1 VVGVLA
7 FLIGITVLVWTATG
21 TAGLLAHGGWPDG
34 LHFTHTPQAM
44 RQLIGDPH
52 DIPAAWPTAHPSGL
66 PGSGLFWGI
75 FVGQLMILF
84 VLAVFAIGV
93 TTRYRLVR
101 ARRRAGYYAK
111 PAPTDPAPARD
122 NARPEPD
129 PDWSVR
135 PPATVPP
142 TVPAPAPAPVPPSP
156 APPAAPAA
164 NAAPQLPAGLP
175 GDGELDRTWAVF
187 TALPPTAYGPR
198 LTHPAIRAAAGPVLV
213 VTADPGTFHQTA
225 GARAKLGPVH
235 LFDPSHL
242 TDSPDRLRWAPHS
255 GCADPATAANR
266 ATALLFPVRPRA
278 TLDTAVHDTALRVLR
293 CWLHAAAV
301 DGRPFRQV
309 HRWASGGNAQEPV
322 RVLRTHPR
330 AASGWSG
337 ELESM
342 LHGHPDRRD
351 AARAL
356 IHRALE
362 SLASVHIRDA
372 CSPSGSGTFD
382 GESWLR
388 ERGSLYVVGEAAE
401 DSRVRPGVLPLLT
414 ALADSVVEHGRRAA
428 TGSPGGRLDPPVTVV
443 LDGAATVAP
452 LPGLPELLAGGT
464 PLGLPTLALFRS
476 PEQARSHWPAPV
488 WRRADAR
495 LLLGP
500 AGPGLAAEI
509 PDATVLG

>member
-44 RQLIGDPH
+44 RHLIGDPH
-52 DIPAAWPTAHPSGL
+52 DVPGAWPTARPASL
-66 PGSGLFWGI
+66 PGSGLFWGL

-111 PAPTDPAPARD
+111 PVPE
-122 NARPEPD
+122 ARPEPEPLPLTD
-129 PDWSVR
+129 PDWPVR
-135 PPATVPP
+135 PPVTVPP
-142 TVPAPAPAPVPPSP
+142 AVPSP
-156 APPAAPAA
+156 ATAEPASPAAPI
-164 NAAPQLPAGLP
+164 AAPASPVPVPEHPAGLP
-175 GDGELDRTWAVF
+175 GDGELDRTWAAF
-187 TALPPTAYGPR
+187 TTLPAAAYGPR
-198 LTHPAIRAAAGPVLV
+198 LTHPVIRAAAGPVLV
-213 VTADPGTFHQTA
+213 VTADPATFHQTA

-242 TDSPDRLRWAPHS
+242 ADSPDRLRWAPHS
-255 GCADPATAANR
+255 GCADPATAAAR

-322 RVLRTHPR
+322 RVLRTHPK

-351 AARAL
+351 AAQAL

-362 SLASVHIRDA
+362 SLSSVHIRDA
-372 CSPSGSGTFD
+372 CSPAGNGTFD

-388 ERGSLYVVGEAAE
+388 ERGTLYVVGEAAE

-464 PLGLPTLALFRS
+464 LLGLPTLVMFRS

-495 LLLGP
+495 LTLGP
-500 AGPGLAAEI
+500 AGPGLAAEV